1 MKFLQSKKQR
11 FTKMDESVFLSKIDN
26 QLSKDF
32 TQKFGGYFIIDYCE
46 GCVYCFENDVYE
58 ITDNF
63 EELMNKSIDT
73 GKNLLLSLK
82 KLNIKST
89 KK

>member
-1 MKFLQSKKQR
+1 
-11 FTKMDESVFLSKIDN
+11 MDESVFLSKIDN

-63 EELMNKSIDT
+63 EELMNKSINT
-73 GKNLLLSLK
+73 GKNLLFSLK

>member
-1 MKFLQSKKQR
+1 
-11 FTKMDESVFLSKIDN
+11 MDESVFLSKIDN

-58 ITDNF
+58 ITDN
-63 EELMNKSIDT
+63 
-73 GKNLLLSLK
+73 
-82 KLNIKST
+82 
-89 KK
+89 

>member
-1 MKFLQSKKQR
+1 
-11 FTKMDESVFLSKIDN
+11 MDESVFLSKIDN

-63 EELMNKSIDT
+63 EVLMNKSIDT
-73 GKNLLLSLK
+73 GKNLLFSLK

>member
-1 MKFLQSKKQR
+1 
-11 FTKMDESVFLSKIDN
+11 MDESVFLSKIDN

>member
-1 MKFLQSKKQR
+1 
-11 FTKMDESVFLSKIDN
+11 MDESVFLSKIDN

-63 EELMNKSIDT
+63 EELMNKSIAT
-73 GKNLLLSLK
+73 GKNLLFSLK
-82 KLNIKST
+82 KINEKSIK
-89 KK
+89 K

>member
-1 MKFLQSKKQR
+1 
-11 FTKMDESVFLSKIDN
+11 MDESVFLSKIDN

-73 GKNLLLSLK
+73 GKNLLDR
-82 KLNIKST
+82 KSVV
-89 KK
+89 

>member
-1 MKFLQSKKQR
+1 
-11 FTKMDESVFLSKIDN
+11 MDESIFLSKIDN